1 MRISKFKW
9 IRLTVVIFTVL
20 FLVSCNDSDDNNVT
34 GPRTSTITVRMTDA
48 PGDYDE
54 VNVEVLDVLVKGN
67 TDTGENGWV
76 SIGTFTPQIYNLLD
90 LTGGFNV
97 VLADNVIVPSGNLG
111 QIRLLLGDNNTVVKD
126 GVTYPLH
133 TPSAQQSGLKIK
145 VNTLLLP
152 DINYNFLLDFDVNQ
166 SIVVEAGSSGNYNL
180 NPVIRVVSN
189 ATSGIIKGT
198 VTTTPPDVQVLAA
211 VDVNGTIV
219 SAFTNAEGKFQ
230 INGIPA
236 GTYTL
241 TLTPEATSGLVPK
254 VIESVLVVNG
264 QATDIGL
271 QQLE

>member
-1 MRISKFKW
+1 M
-9 IRLTVVIFTVL
+9 
-20 FLVSCNDSDDNNVT
+20 
-34 GPRTSTITVRMTDA
+34 TVRMTDA

-54 VNVEVLDVLVKGN
+54 VNVEVLDVLVKG
-67 TDTGENGWV
+67 TSDTGENGWI
-76 SIGTFTPQIYNLLD
+76 SIGTFTPQVYNLLD

-97 VLADNVIVPSGNLG
+97 VLANNVLVPSGNLG

-126 GVTYPLH
+126 GVTYPLN

-145 VNTLLLP
+145 VNTILLP
-152 DINYNFLLDFDVNQ
+152 DITYNFLLDFDVNQ

-189 ATSGIIKGT
+189 STSGIIKGS
-198 VTTTPPDVQVLAA
+198 VTTTPPGVQVLAA
-211 VDVNGTIV
+211 VDVNGTVV

-241 TLTPEATSGLVPK
+241 TLTPDSTSGLLPVS
-254 VIESVLVVNG
+254 IENIVVENG
-264 QATDIGL
+264 QATNVGV
-271 QQLE
+271 QVLE